1 MSRSIAQ
8 AYADYDSA
16 GAHKLLSDNRELYWA
31 QSAATRD
38 GIVAPFP
45 APEQPKREPKTQLR
59 LFVFDN
65 PTNSG

>member
-1 MSRSIAQ
+1 MNALTK

-16 GAHKLLSDNRELYWA
+16 GAHKLLTDNRELYLA
-31 QSAATRD
+31 QSAATRG

-45 APEQPKREPKTQLR
+45 APEQPKRAPKTQLR

-65 PTNSG
+65 PNPKE